1 MGSSF
6 ACPESAMS
14 NKHRHTLEAIF
25 RDPPAG
31 NLHWREV
38 ESLLNHL
45 GAEVE
50 SGHGAR
56 FRVVL
61 NRREFYLH
69 HPHHGSDFGKQA
81 VKDLREFLASAGVSP
96 SSYEDSAS

>member
-1 MGSSF
+1 
-6 ACPESAMS
+6 MS
-14 NKHRHTLEAIF
+14 NKHRHTLETIF

-31 NLHWREV
+31 NLQWREV

-56 FRVVL
+56 FRV
-61 NRREFYLH
+61 
-69 HPHHGSDFGKQA
+69 
-81 VKDLREFLASAGVSP
+81 SP
-96 SSYEDSAS
+96 GTANHALEPDAP

>member
-1 MGSSF
+1 MSS
-6 ACPESAMS
+6 
-14 NKHRHTLEAIF
+14 KHRNVLLAIF

-31 NLHWREV
+31 NLQWREV

-61 NRREFYLH
+61 NRHEFYLH
-69 HPHHGSDFGKQA
+69 HPHHSNEFGKQA
-81 VKDLREFLASAGVSP
+81 VKALREFLASAGVTP
-96 SSYEDSAS
+96 SQYDQMQHNQQ